1 MTVGFDMIGP
11 GISGALR
18 ALAVALGLAACAPL
32 GAPPGPVGPDA
43 LTGRIWDVAAG
54 REIAPDILAA
64 RLRGA
69 DLVILGEVHDNPT
82 HHARQAWAVEAIDPA
97 GLAFEMVPEASEEGI
112 AVFRAQG
119 AAPGEIGPAIGW
131 DRLGW
136 PDWPL
141 YAQIFEAAP
150 DAYVAGGGVARAD
163 LRLASAEGAAAAYG
177 AGAASAGLE
186 APLPAAQQ
194 AEAEAEMVA
203 AHCNQLPPEYAAA
216 MVESQ
221 RLRDARFAAAL
232 LRAYRQGEGRGAAVL
247 ITGNGHART
256 DRGVPV
262 YLAARAPGLDVI
274 SVGQVEVAE
283 GAAPPAPG
291 DPSFPFD
298 YVWFSE
304 PAARTDPCA
313 GFTMR

>member
-1 MTVGFDMIGP
+1 MRAGFE
-11 GISGALR
+11 ALR
-18 ALAVALGLAACAPL
+18 PDIPRAVRIFAALLGLTACAAA
-32 GAPPGPVGPDA
+32 GAPPGPVGPDP

-54 REIAPDILAA
+54 HEIAPDILAA

-82 HHARQAWAVEAIDPA
+82 QHARQAWAVAAVAPG
-97 GLAFEMVPEASEEGI
+97 GLAFEMVPEGSEEGI

-119 AAPGEIGPAIGW
+119 GAPGEIGPAIGW
-131 DRLGW
+131 QRLGW

-150 DAYVAGGGVARAD
+150 DAYVAGGGVARSD
-163 LRLASAEGAAAAYG
+163 LRRAASQGAAAVYG
-177 AGAASAGLE
+177 AGSVAAGLDT
-186 APLPAAQQ
+186 PLPAVQQ
-194 AEAEAEMVA
+194 AEAEAEMIA
-203 AHCNQLPPEYAAA
+203 SHCNQLPPEHAAA

-232 LRAYRQGEGRGAAVL
+232 LRAHQRAGGRAAAL

-256 DRGVPV
+256 DRGVPL
-262 YLAARAPGLDVI
+262 YLARLAPGLDVV
-274 SVGQVEVAE
+274 SLGQIEVH
-283 GAAPPAPG
+283 GDTAPPRPG
-291 DPSFPFD
+291 DAALPFD

-304 PAARTDPCA
+304 PAERDDPCA
-313 GFTMR
+313 GFRLR